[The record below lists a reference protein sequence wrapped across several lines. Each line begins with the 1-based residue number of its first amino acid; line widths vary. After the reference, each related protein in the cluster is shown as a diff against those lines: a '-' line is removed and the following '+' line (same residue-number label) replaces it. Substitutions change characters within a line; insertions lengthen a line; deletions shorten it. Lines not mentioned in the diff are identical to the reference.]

1 MAQAHK
7 PTRIIR
13 FTYAL
18 TKLQRINTGMPVTL
32 LHASKTRLSK
42 LSGSFLRYDTRF
54 ATRSG
59 YFNLDGLDEI
69 ILLLFE
75 DIEGTLFSTLRSY
88 NEAKFLYYSSNIG
101 QQFTVELKE
110 DLKQSVNSRPPRL
123 KDLLSR

>member
-1 MAQAHK
+1 M
-7 PTRIIR
+7 
-13 FTYAL
+13 
-18 TKLQRINTGMPVTL
+18 
-32 LHASKTRLSK
+32 
-42 LSGSFLRYDTRF
+42 RYDTRF

-88 NEAKFLYYSSNIG
+88 NEAKSLYYSSNIG